1 MNIQVAMSIAQGLL
15 SLATTTGLLK
25 PEVGAM
31 LKQAT
36 KWISAIKTANKEG
49 RDISDAEMKALQKK
63 SQEMT
68 QDILKRLNG

>member
-31 LKQAT
+31 LKQAA

-49 RDISDAEMKALQKK
+49 RDISDEEMKALQKK